1 LKFFLKNMKKNY
13 LIDFI
18 RKLRSALSYTWSKK
32 EYPNKLNTKIINEI
46 LLYEKKNIR
55 TFIKKKETHNS
66 FSKHIYFLFK
76 KKKFLNFLQDLFVQ
90 KVFFIHNRFF
100 LVIYLLR
107 ILFSKKA
114 NLWKKLLI
122 ENNIGNPVRFFLFP
136 STSGN
141 KIFHTFHVKKFSDY
155 AQTIKFDY
163 IFEFG
168 GGYGNMATNFLKI
181 NQKSN
186 YIIFDTYEVSLLQ
199 YYYLKSL
206 GKKVN
211 FGDKGNEISLYHD
224 ISLLKKRI
232 SKIKTHKR
240 KLFISNWALSEVPIS
255 IRLTLEKTILFF
267 DYQLIS
273 FQKKFEN
280 INNYLYFD
288 KLVKKNKKNNRLCE
302 LKEIEYY
309 KDNYYLL
316 TKPR

>member
-1 LKFFLKNMKKNY
+1 
-13 LIDFI
+13 
-18 RKLRSALSYTWSKK
+18 
-32 EYPNKLNTKIINEI
+32 
-46 LLYEKKNIR
+46 
-55 TFIKKKETHNS
+55 
-66 FSKHIYFLFK
+66 
-76 KKKFLNFLQDLFVQ
+76 
-90 KVFFIHNRFF
+90 
-100 LVIYLLR
+100 
-107 ILFSKKA
+107 
-114 NLWKKLLI
+114 
-122 ENNIGNPVRFFLFP
+122 
-136 STSGN
+136 
-141 KIFHTFHVKKFSDY
+141 
-155 AQTIKFDY
+155 
-163 IFEFG
+163 
-168 GGYGNMATNFLKI
+168 MATNFLKI